1 VAIRPRRRLLH
12 RPRIGSLPLIDP
24 AVDVPAA
31 LQKHPAVRGTR
42 LAGSRA
48 AGRAHELSDWDFLV
62 LTGDFPAVAGDLHE
76 LVSPLGPLS
85 ELWDPYSDRACYMLM
100 LRGPTKI
107 DLIFPREKRE
117 WSPAWEPRADTLVA
131 IDVHFWDWILWLEQK
146 RRGGRTTQLEKS
158 LGDMFELL
166 LHPLGVPEKPSSVAE
181 AVAAYLQAR
190 EGLES
195 RYGVRVARR
204 LEREV
209 RPVLA
214 SAAPERP

>member
-1 VAIRPRRRLLH
+1 
-12 RPRIGSLPLIDP
+12 LIDP

-31 LQKHPAVRGTR
+31 LEKHPAIRETR
-42 LAGSRA
+42 LGGSRA

-85 ELWDPYSDRACYMLM
+85 ELWDPYSERACYMLM

-107 DLIFPREKRE
+107 DLIFPREKRD
-117 WSPAWEPRADTLVA
+117 WSPAWEPRADTLDA
-131 IDVHFWDWILWLEQK
+131 IDAHFWDWILWLEQK
-146 RRGGRTTQLEKS
+146 RRGGRTTQLGKS

-166 LHPLGVPEKPSSVAE
+166 LRPLGVTDRPPSVAE

-190 EGLES
+190 DELEA
-195 RYGVRVARR
+195 RYGVRVPRV
-204 LEREV
+204 LEDEV
-209 RPVLA
+209 RPVIA
-214 SAAPERP
+214 SAGRERL